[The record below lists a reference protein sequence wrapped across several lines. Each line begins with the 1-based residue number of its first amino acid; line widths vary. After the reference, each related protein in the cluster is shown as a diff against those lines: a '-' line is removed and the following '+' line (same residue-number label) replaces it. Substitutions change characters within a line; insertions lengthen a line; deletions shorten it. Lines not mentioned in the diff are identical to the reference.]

1 MGDKGRYDSTNQI
14 RTLVVM
20 GALGNS
26 RSFFSVQRT
35 IPDVPNFFQPTT
47 IPDGT
52 ISDNNAAAYYMIG
65 GSNAAHNALVNSQ
78 YEK

>member
-26 RSFFSVQRT
+26 RSFFNVQRT
-35 IPDVPNFFQPTT
+35 IPDVPNFFTSDI
-47 IPDGT
+47 IPDNT
-52 ISDNNAAAYYMIG
+52 IADNTGAAYYMIG
-65 GSNAAHNALVNSQ
+65 GSDVAHRALVDSQ
-78 YEK
+78 YK